1 MPEKNKLILI
11 TVGPSCAGKTSMTER
26 LLTYYIYRLAPSHTT
41 RPMREGETNGFPYY
55 FITDEEFERM
65 NSSNEFLQTTNVHGY
80 KYGMARATINAI
92 LDEGLIPIVDLVS
105 SSLPPYIE
113 EFGRDKLFIVF
124 IDAPLPL
131 LFRRMTSRDGEAD
144 RERLRSGLV
153 EKNYYHSHKDEF
165 DVYFLNIY
173 DDAKEA
179 VDMLFKVFSAPQHM
193 NRWINT
199 L

>member
-1 MPEKNKLILI
+1 MSERNQLILI

-65 NSSNEFLQTTNVHGY
+65 RSSDSFLQTTNVHGY
-80 KYGMARATINAI
+80 KYGMAKATIHSI

-124 IDAPLPL
+124 IDAPLPT
-131 LFRRMTSRDGEAD
+131 LFRRMELRDGEAD
-144 RERLRSGLV
+144 RERLRSGLA
-153 EKNYYHSHKDEF
+153 EKNYYHSHQDEF
-165 DVYFLNIY
+165 DVYFLNLY
-173 DDAKEA
+173 ENAKEA
-179 VDMLFKVFSAPQHM
+179 VDALFQIFSSPQHL
-193 NRWINT
+193 NRWKST